1 MDGWSTEAATDVN
14 TSSFINE
21 GIYNL
26 IDNDDFKIVFVD
38 PVRLLSSSY
47 SRFRVSAS
55 SYYSRPFHPSRKN
68 STAGS
73 AKQPCVSS
81 GSKKRKRNSISKTHE
96 LNERE
101 KAAEKR
107 HQQAKPLLLKAHS
120 ALLGA
125 TWLLSSLDSM
135 IKDEDVLE
143 PDEGAAFEN
152 DFIQLGNL
160 WKAPLFEISLSHE
173 GQSWFQESSGTCPV
187 ERTSIQVF
195 NNIISNDLDNEMEV
209 EFSSNQYILPRKSC
223 FFMSDLRWINSLI
236 PVHSDHGFN
245 LIVIDPPW
253 ENASASQKAIYSTLP
268 NRYFLSLP
276 VNQLAHTEG
285 SLVALWVTNRE
296 KFRIFVE
303 KELFPAWGVTQIT
316 SCYWLK
322 VKTDGS
328 LISEMDLFHHRPYEC
343 LLLGYINGKDEYD
356 ASTSPLRYPKNGEVI
371 ISIPGA
377 YSRKPP
383 ILKFLSDYIPGK
395 KPPNCIDLFARE
407 LQGGWTSWGNEPL
420 RFQDS
425 RYFINRSGG

>member
-107 HQQAKPLLLKAHS
+107 HQVNSKMFHFSCSYYVFLSWLFSSITSLLVKVESLLIYAVFFTQQAKPLLLKAHS

-152 DFIQLGNL
+152 DFVQLGNL

-173 GQSWFQESSGTCPV
+173 GQSWFQESSGLV
-187 ERTSIQVF
+187 LLE
-195 NNIISNDLDNEMEV
+195 
-209 EFSSNQYILPRKSC
+209 C
-223 FFMSDLRWINSLI
+223 F
-236 PVHSDHGFN
+236 
-245 LIVIDPPW
+245 
-253 ENASASQKAIYSTLP
+253 
-268 NRYFLSLP
+268 
-276 VNQLAHTEG
+276 
-285 SLVALWVTNRE
+285 
-296 KFRIFVE
+296 
-303 KELFPAWGVTQIT
+303 
-316 SCYWLK
+316 
-322 VKTDGS
+322 
-328 LISEMDLFHHRPYEC
+328 
-343 LLLGYINGKDEYD
+343 
-356 ASTSPLRYPKNGEVI
+356 
-371 ISIPGA
+371 
-377 YSRKPP
+377 
-383 ILKFLSDYIPGK
+383 
-395 KPPNCIDLFARE
+395 
-407 LQGGWTSWGNEPL
+407 
-420 RFQDS
+420 
-425 RYFINRSGG
+425 